1 MGQAVLSSQFVS
13 GLTPQIKRKIAYLEG
28 ATFSELWQKAR
39 FEEAHLRDLES
50 ATYTDHAPRKYH
62 TSTDDRRQGEN
73 PYPKN
78 PPQNRGL
85 PRQPRPG
92 EGNQTIICFKCRQ
105 PGHVAR
111 NCRQGTRYPEAS
123 GRQTAPRTAAVSPD
137 SETVQQ
143 AGKGSDVSGKA
154 SRWMHGVC
162 HASQGGDPPE
172 QSTFQ
177 PLSLGPTPKIPV
189 IVEGIEVEALVDT
202 GCPATI
208 ISKTLCRHIL
218 DGGHNQENSAV
229 CNEHRCQMEKK
240 LHLSEPSLQ
249 LHAYCGTQLSIGAEI
264 TVTLVAG
271 EYEAKDVVLVQ
282 ENTPVDLLLGTN
294 LMPKLGIKVL
304 DAKGQSLLND
314 QENLTS
320 PATEERLD
328 LSSSP
333 QLLNDQENLTS
344 PVTEERLDLNS
355 TLQQPLP
362 TETPQF
368 VTEGDVSNSIA
379 SKPKQPFPCR
389 TISGSRRKVPAPMSQ
404 QKAIVRLVRACN

>member
-1 MGQAVLSSQFVS
+1 MRRKQGRKESVDTYAQELQRLFQRAYPNAVHGNPDAHEMGQAVLSSQFVS

-62 TSTDDRRQGEN
+62 TSTDDCRQGEN

-78 PPQNRGL
+78 PPQNRGP
-85 PRQPRPG
+85 PRRPRPG

-105 PGHVAR
+105 LGHVAR

-154 SRWMHGVC
+154 SRWMHGLC

-177 PLSLGPTPKIPV
+177 PLRLGPTPKIPV

-202 GCPATI
+202 WLP
-208 ISKTLCRHIL
+208 SNDHI
-218 DGGHNQENSAV
+218 
-229 CNEHRCQMEKK
+229 
-240 LHLSEPSLQ
+240 
-249 LHAYCGTQLSIGAEI
+249 
-264 TVTLVAG
+264 
-271 EYEAKDVVLVQ
+271 
-282 ENTPVDLLLGTN
+282 
-294 LMPKLGIKVL
+294 
-304 DAKGQSLLND
+304 
-314 QENLTS
+314 
-320 PATEERLD
+320 
-328 LSSSP
+328 
-333 QLLNDQENLTS
+333 
-344 PVTEERLDLNS
+344 
-355 TLQQPLP
+355 
-362 TETPQF
+362 
-368 VTEGDVSNSIA
+368 
-379 SKPKQPFPCR
+379 
-389 TISGSRRKVPAPMSQ
+389 
-404 QKAIVRLVRACN
+404 